1 VRLDPRNFSVYSKI
15 SKFSKLKK
23 RLISFNLKIYSME
36 KVAFEAFNIIENQE
50 VFARDYVPPELQ
62 DREKEIREL
71 AFSLAVAL
79 AHNHL
84 PNPIII
90 TGVSG
95 SGKTVVTKFL
105 LEYYKEKY
113 KNFEYLYIVA
123 SGSQLDVIRSIASK
137 LGLKA
142 YKRGYSFSS
151 FWLDI
156 EGAIKDRKVIFVI
169 DDIDEVLRRG
179 ADDLLYRL
187 TRTKNCSLIAIGKR
201 YKMLDYVVDSGVR
214 SSFGGTHMFFAPYNA
229 EQLLEILSYR
239 AKNGLK
245 NNTYDKEILAR
256 IASKTASERGGNSR
270 FAIDVLY
277 ELAKL
282 SEIDGKEKLEPDFL
296 EPAIQKVETDYLIE
310 DVQKLN
316 MTQRLLLYA
325 LSDVESITRK
335 ELFEKYNTLASS
347 YGLSRLS
354 TRLLSEDLS
363 VLEFLGYVRSQ
374 ITGGGKGKGTI
385 WSVSLDPDTPR
396 DLVKT
401 AFNSSLET

>member
-1 VRLDPRNFSVYSKI
+1 MEEVASK
-15 SKFSKLKK
+15 
-23 RLISFNLKIYSME
+23 
-36 KVAFEAFNIIENQE
+36 AFNIIENEE

-62 DREKEIREL
+62 DRKEEIKEL
-71 AFSLAVAL
+71 AFSLVVFL
-79 AHNHL
+79 RHNNL
-84 PNPIII
+84 PNPITI

-95 SGKTVVTKFL
+95 SGKTVVTKFV
-105 LEYYKEKY
+105 LEYLKEKY

-123 SGSQLDVIRSIASK
+123 SGSQLDVVRKMALQ

-142 YKRGYSFSS
+142 YKRGYSFEDI
-151 FWLDI
+151 WLDI
-156 EGAIKDRKVIFVI
+156 EGAIKDRRVIFVLDEI
-169 DDIDEVLRRG
+169 DAVMRKG
-179 ADDLLYRL
+179 ADDLLYKL

-201 YKMLDYVVDSGVR
+201 YRLIDLITDSGVK
-214 SSFGGTHMFFAPYNA
+214 SSFRGTHMFFPPYNA
-229 EQLLEILSYR
+229 DQLFEILSYR

-245 NNTYDKEILAR
+245 NDTYDEEILKR
-256 IASKTASERGGNSR
+256 IASKTASERGGDSR
-270 FAIDVLY
+270 FAIDTLR

-296 EPAIQKVETDYLIE
+296 KQAIQNVEMDYLIE
-310 DVQKLN
+310 DVQNMN

-335 ELFEKYNTLASS
+335 ELFEKCNSARAS

-354 TRLLSEDLS
+354 TRLLSEELGA
-363 VLEFLGYVRSQ
+363 LEFLGYVRSQ

-385 WSVSLDPDTPR
+385 WLVSLEPDVPR

-401 AFNSSLET
+401 AFYSSLET